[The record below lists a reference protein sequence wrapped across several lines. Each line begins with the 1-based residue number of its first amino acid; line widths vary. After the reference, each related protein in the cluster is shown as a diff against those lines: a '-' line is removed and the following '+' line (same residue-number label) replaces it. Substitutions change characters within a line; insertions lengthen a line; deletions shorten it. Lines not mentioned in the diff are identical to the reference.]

1 MKTIIVTGGTGL
13 VGSAIKQIS
22 CNFIDKYNFIYLDS
36 KTCNLLNYEDT
47 LQYFIQQKPNYIIH
61 LAANVGGLFK
71 NMEQPVQMLE
81 DNLMININVLKCA
94 HQVKVEKLIA
104 CLSTCIFPD
113 KVSYPISENDLHLG
127 PPHFSNA
134 SYAYAKRILETHCNS
149 YNSQYGD
156 NFVCIVPTN
165 IYGPHDNFNL
175 QDAHVIPALI
185 HKCYLAKQTNSKF
198 IVSGSGSPLRQ
209 FIYSEDLANMIMWTI
224 TEYNETST
232 IILSPDEK
240 DEVTIEFVARRIAKE
255 FDYEEFI
262 EFDTSKADGQYKK
275 SVSNKRFKD
284 LNPNFKFTSFSEG
297 IQKTISW
304 FNENYSKIRK

>member
-22 CNFIDKYNFIYLDS
+22 CNFADKYNFVYLDS

-47 LQYFIQQKPNYIIH
+47 LQYFIQQKPNFVIH

-71 NMEQPVQMLE
+71 NMEHPVQMLE

-94 HQVKVEKLIA
+94 HEVKVEKLIA

-113 KVSYPISENDLHLG
+113 KVSYPIFEKDLHLG

-165 IYGPHDNFNL
+165 IYGSHDNFNL

-185 HKCYLAKQTNSKF
+185 HKCHLAKQTNSKF

-224 TEYNETST
+224 NEYNEKST

-240 DEVTIEFVARRIAKE
+240 DEVTIEFVARKIAKE
-255 FDYEEFI
+255 FNYEEFI
-262 EFDTSKADGQYKK
+262 EFDTTKADGQYKK
-275 SVSNKRFKD
+275 SVSNQKFRH
-284 LNPNFKFTSFSEG
+284 LNPNFEFTSFSDG

-304 FNENYSKIRK
+304 FNQKYPNIRK

>member
-22 CNFIDKYNFIYLDS
+22 CNFVDKYNFVYLDS

-47 LQYFIQQKPNYIIH
+47 LKYFIQQKPNYIIH

-224 TEYNETST
+224 NEYNETTT

-240 DEVTIEFVARRIAKE
+240 DELTIEFVARK
-255 FDYEEFI
+255 
-262 EFDTSKADGQYKK
+262 
-275 SVSNKRFKD
+275 
-284 LNPNFKFTSFSEG
+284 
-297 IQKTISW
+297 
-304 FNENYSKIRK
+304 